1 MFFVGK
7 VLSRGGLEW
16 VFRGTVNKI
25 SVVLVRNTKG
35 WVCQGVGLGSVVG
48 FYSVWYIMWVESWG
62 MSRGALL

>member
-1 MFFVGK
+1 MFFMC
-7 VLSRGGLEW
+7 
-16 VFRGTVNKI
+16 TANKI

-62 MSRGALL
+62 MSRGA